1 MKRIVRLLLPL
12 CAVLVFALSANAQ
25 DKSSR
30 SNKADRAPEQKVGV
44 IIVKSAAKVGWVVTK
59 AVVKDVAL
67 PITRMVLLKATP
79 RLTEFAVKRVGP
91 VVAKRLLPIALKLAL
106 L

>member
-1 MKRIVRLLLPL
+1 M
-12 CAVLVFALSANAQ
+12 SANAQ

-30 SNKADRAPEQKVGV
+30 SKKADRAPEQNVGV

-59 AVVKDVAL
+59 AVVKDVAV
-67 PITRMVLLKATP
+67 PITRMVLLKAAP
-79 RLTEFAVKRVGP
+79 RLTEVAVKRVGP
-91 VVAKRLLPIALKLAL
+91 VIVKRVLPIALKLAL

>member
-1 MKRIVRLLLPL
+1 MNKIFRILLPL

-25 DKSSR
+25 DKDSR
-30 SNKADRAPEQKVGV
+30 SKKADRAPDQNVGV

-59 AVVKDVAL
+59 AVAKDVAL
-67 PITRMVLLKATP
+67 PITKAVLLKATP
-79 RLTEFAVKRVGP
+79 RLTEYAVKTVAP
-91 VVAKRLLPIALKLAL
+91 VIVKRALPIALKLAL